1 MRYVTYN
8 DTGDL
13 TGGYLQNV
21 LPAHEAAHIVVDADT
36 LAQWVIYRANAAR
49 DGVELAPVAAYDL
62 ATDKLALNA
71 EINTW
76 RAAINYTT
84 FPHAGKVIACDTLS
98 RSDIDAV
105 ANHIALFGTFP
116 ASFPGAWKATDNTLI
131 MQPTIGDF
139 KAMFTSM
146 TTQGTANFNQ
156 SQTWKT
162 SMNSATTKAGLD
174 AIRAEMGL

>member
-1 MRYVTYN
+1 MKICFWNSVTN
-8 DTGDL
+8 AQDERDATPEEIAE
-13 TGGYLQNV
+13 V
-21 LPAHEAAHIVVDADT
+21 EA
-36 LAQWVIYRANAAR
+36 R
-49 DGVELAPVAAYDL
+49 VAASAYSV
-62 ATDKLALNA
+62 AADKLTLNA

-84 FPHAGKVIACDTLS
+84 FPHAGKFIACDVLS

-116 ASFPGAWKATDNTLI
+116 ASFPGAWKTTDNTLI
-131 MQPTIGDF
+131 MQPTIADF

-156 SQTWKT
+156 SQTWKAST
-162 SMNSATTKAGLD
+162 NSATTRAELD